1 MSGIDLFLSGLHK
14 IANALLEEVIVKAMN
29 FLMLC
34 IVGATLSND
43 WNVLIFWVDLLEY
56 IIVILV
62 EGAAFWAFFDDYYVV
77 SASGVRGLLTGFFG

>member
-43 WNVLIFWVDLLEY
+43 
-56 IIVILV
+56 
-62 EGAAFWAFFDDYYVV
+62 
-77 SASGVRGLLTGFFG
+77 